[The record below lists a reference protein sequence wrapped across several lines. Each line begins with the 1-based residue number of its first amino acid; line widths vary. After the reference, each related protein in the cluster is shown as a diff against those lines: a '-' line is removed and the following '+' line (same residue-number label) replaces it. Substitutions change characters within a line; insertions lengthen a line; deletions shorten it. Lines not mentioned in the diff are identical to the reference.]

1 MKKTINWLFMIFLLG
16 ISWTHAQENS
26 ISGTVTD
33 QDNIPLPGVNILL
46 EGTANGTQTD
56 FDGNFSINGNEGQ
69 ALIFSFIGQKSIRQ
83 LIGTSNTM
91 NVQMEEDAEALE
103 EVVVTA
109 FGIKK
114 EKRSVG
120 YAVQEVDGKAI
131 TNSGASN
138 VVDALAGKSSGVQV
152 TRSSGSA
159 GGGSR
164 IVIRG
169 ATSMVGNNQALI
181 IIDGVRSNNETLNA
195 QGTGTAGTAQ
205 SNRLMDLNAED
216 IENISVLKGAAATA
230 VYGTAGSG
238 GVVLITTK
246 KGTEGQKLQ
255 VNVSSQVAFDNI
267 SQTIALQDTYAQGR
281 VIDGAPT
288 WRGPET
294 GESGSWGPRLS
305 DLEYSTNINNYDAE
319 NGNQGS
325 AFNSDGIY
333 RWDNNGFLV
342 ARGQG
347 NGTAANNYNKVNNED
362 FYRTGIS
369 LTNNVGISGS
379 TGNLT
384 YRFSVSNLSQEGIVP
399 NEEYKR
405 KTFNL
410 GTTFKA
416 TDKLTF
422 ETAMNYTRSDYNRI
436 QQGSNTSGLLLGL
449 LRTPASFDN
458 SNGLGTAARD
468 NPLGYEFSDRS
479 QRSYRGGG
487 GYDNPY
493 WVINNAPSDEE
504 VHRFFG
510 NFKANYAVNNWI
522 NFGFNAGVD
531 MTGDK
536 RKQSFEVGSST
547 NPSGRILLDDYLT
560 RQSDVNLFVTGDGK
574 LSEDFSFN
582 YLLGANWFS
591 FVRDRHNTVGVGLL
605 FPGFMDISNTTTV
618 SSFEDVNRYRSMGV
632 FVNSQIGWK
641 RMLYLNFSARQDYD
655 SRLRDPAKD
664 FSVGDI
670 GFFYPSVSGSFIFT
684 EVLPKNDILSFG
696 KIRASWAQVGAPPPT
711 AYSTSTSYE
720 VNDTAGTGVN
730 GSWGNGLVFPVG
742 NVTTFEQDN
751 LLGNA
756 DLKSELTTTKE
767 YGIDLKFL
775 KNRLT
780 LDVAYFESEVND
792 AVLNASLAPSSGF
805 TSKWVNAGIMT
816 GDGWEVTLSGTPIM
830 SEDFNWNTTLNWS
843 KSETVVEQLAPG
855 IERLFLAGFGT
866 AGTYLVEGLPYGA
879 IVGGAYLREE
889 AGTATDTSL
898 SIPGGEIIIDPN
910 TGYQSIDNTQRVIGD
925 PNPDFILGWN
935 NSFTY
940 KNFSLNFLLDWKQ
953 GGDIWNGTAWALS
966 FFGRSELTA
975 QTREETPFVLNG
987 VLADG
992 NGGFTPN
999 NIPIVRDRSYWTSN
1013 VGGFGSV
1020 GEQFVEDG
1028 GWVRLR
1034 ELSLSYNFSNKMF
1047 KNVPL
1052 IESAYITFTG
1062 RNLWLNAKY
1071 DGVDPETSLTGNGNG
1086 QGFDYFNNPGTKSY
1100 MFKVGFN
1107 F

>member
-1 MKKTINWLFMIFLLG
+1 MIFLLG
-16 ISWTHAQENS
+16 ISWAQAQEKT
-26 ISGTVTD
+26 ITGIVTD
-33 QDNIPLPGVNILL
+33 QDGIPLPGVNILL
-46 EGTANGTQTD
+46 EGTTNGTQTD
-56 FDGNFSINGNEGQ
+56 FDGNFKIKGNEGQ
-69 ALIFSFIGQKSIRQ
+69 SLLFSYIGQKSVRQ

-91 NVQMEEDAEALE
+91 NVLMEQGAEALE

-181 IIDGVRSNNETLNA
+181 VIDGVRSNNETLNA
-195 QGTGTAGTAQ
+195 QGATAGTAQ
-205 SNRLMDLNAED
+205 SNRLMDLNSED

-238 GVVLITTK
+238 GVILITTK
-246 KGTEGQKLQ
+246 KGVKGQKLQ
-255 VNVSSQVAFDNI
+255 INVSSQVAFDRI
-267 SQTIALQDTYAQGR
+267 SQLTDLQDTYAQGR
-281 VIDGAPT
+281 VVDGLPT
-288 WRGPET
+288 YRGPET
-294 GESGSWGPRLS
+294 GESGSWGPRLT
-305 DLEYSTNINNYDAE
+305 DLEYSTNINDYDAA
-319 NGNQGS
+319 NGNQAG
-325 AFNSDGIY
+325 AFDSSGIY

-342 ARGQG
+342 PRGQG
-347 NGTAANNYNKVNNED
+347 NGTASNNYNKLNIDE
-362 FYRTGIS
+362 FFQTGIS
-369 LTNNVGISGS
+369 LTNNIGISGS
-379 TGNLT
+379 TENLS
-384 YRFSVSNLSQEGIVP
+384 YRFSVSNLDQEGVVP

-416 TDKLTF
+416 TEKLTF

-436 QQGSNTSGLLLGL
+436 QQGSNTSGLLLGM

-468 NPLGYEFSDRS
+468 NPLGYEFADRS
-479 QRSYRGGG
+479 QRNYRGGG

-510 NFKANYAVNNWI
+510 NFKANYAVNKWI

-531 MTGDK
+531 VTSDK
-536 RKQSFEVGSST
+536 RKQSFEVGSRT
-547 NPSGRILLDDYLT
+547 NPTGRILLDDYLT
-560 RQSDVNLFVTGDGK
+560 RQSDINLFVTGDGN

-605 FPGFMDISNTTTV
+605 FPGFTDISNTTTV
-618 SSFEDVNRYRSMGV
+618 SSFEDVNQSRSMGV
-632 FVNSQIGWK
+632 FINSQIGWK
-641 RMLYLNFSARQDYD
+641 RMLYANFSARQDYD
-655 SRLRDPAKD
+655 SRLRDPARE
-664 FSVGDI
+664 FNVSDI
-670 GFFYPSVSGSFIFT
+670 GFFYPSISGSFIFS

-730 GSWGNGLVFPVG
+730 GGWGNGLVFPVG
-742 NVTTFEQDN
+742 NITTFEQDN

-756 DLKSELTTTKE
+756 ELKSELTTTKE

-775 KNRLT
+775 KNRIA
-780 LDVAYFESEVND
+780 LDVAYFESEVDD

-816 GDGWEVTLSGTPIM
+816 GDGWEITLSGTPIM
-830 SEDFNWNTTLNWS
+830 SDNFTWNTTLNWS

-855 IERLFLAGFGT
+855 IERLFLAGFAT

-889 AGTATDTSL
+889 AGTDSDTSL
-898 SIPGGEIIIDPN
+898 SIPGGAIVIDPN
-910 TGYQSIDNTQRVIGD
+910 TGYQAIDNTQRVIGD

-935 NSFTY
+935 NSFNY
-940 KNFSLNFLLDWKQ
+940 KNFTLNFLLDWKE

-975 QTREETPFVLNG
+975 QTREETPFVLDG
-987 VLADG
+987 VLPNG
-992 NGGFTPN
+992 SGGFTPN

-1020 GEQFVEDG
+1020 GEQFVDDG

-1034 ELSLSYNFSNKMF
+1034 ELSLSYNFSNELF
-1047 KNVPL
+1047 KNVPI

-1062 RNLWLNAKY
+1062 RNLWIDTDYN
-1071 DGVDPETSLTGNGNG
+1071 GVDPETSLNGNGNG